1 MTRYVIGPDVAIRL
15 AEDQAV
21 IRGEHQILAPA
32 LLRSQVLSLLYQAV
46 RRSELSRR
54 DAEAQLAYVHGLPV
68 QLADDLV
75 LHNVAWK
82 AAGLLGWPDTLAA
95 EYLALAQLQA
105 ATLITLDR
113 RLADAVKDLVT
124 VAPIEALY

>member
-15 AEDQAV
+15 ARDRAV
-21 IRGEHQILAPA
+21 IGGEHQILAPV

-46 RRSELSRR
+46 RRGELTRR
-54 DAEAQLAYVHGLPV
+54 DAERQLGYVHGLPI
-68 QLADDLV
+68 QLLGDLV

-82 AAGLLGWPDTLAA
+82 AAGLLGWPDTFAA
-95 EYLALAQLQA
+95 EYVALAQLQA
-105 ATLITLDR
+105 GALITLDR
-113 RLADAVKDLVT
+113 RLAGAVKDLVT